1 MHLTVPE
8 LGALFL
14 IFYVLFHWLKIFAA
28 TRAVL
33 ALLGTIA
40 IGNAGTAGRVLGD
53 IGAWIAQAGGSVT
66 SWLFGA
72 ALIGVP
78 FIIALVI
85 LVHDLHPKGGTA
97 TRRTGYIAL
106 LVGASLSAGI
116 AAIPAL
122 APVRGALLSFLSG
135 ICTFLNSL

>member
-14 IFYVLFHWLKIFAA
+14 LFYVLFHYLRIFAA

-33 ALLGTIA
+33 ALLGTVA
-40 IGNAGTAGRVLGD
+40 IGTGGVIGRTLSAAGTWLASTG
-53 IGAWIAQAGGSVT
+53 GAVT
-66 SWLFGA
+66 AWLFGA
-72 ALIGVP
+72 SLAAVP
-78 FIIALVI
+78 FIIAVVI

-97 TRRTGYIAL
+97 SKRTGFAAF
-106 LVGASLSAGI
+106 LVGATLSVGI

-122 APVRGALLSFLSG
+122 APVRGALQSFLSG
-135 ICTFLNSL
+135 ICSFVNSL